1 MSDKLNFHKCVECV
15 LHTWWRLQRVIAI
28 CKYNK
33 KKFVR
38 AFFFFKLENVIFT
51 FGYFSTNNVL
61 NNLSDIC
68 VHIQITALNYQIK
81 WRVGVE
87 RAASSWWAEP
97 NDVGSQ
103 IGRVVLTTN
112 LCEGRVMLWPRWC
125 PAVGSA
131 PPHCAVLFQGCK
143 PAGSLSVFSPRRRAQ
158 TARHH
163 PPAGCP
169 ICTGVKHTEQN
180 DTHTGRGW
188 L

>member
-1 MSDKLNFHKCVECV
+1 MYTYKSQVK
-15 LHTWWRLQRVIAI
+15 
-28 CKYNK
+28 
-33 KKFVR
+33 
-38 AFFFFKLENVIFT
+38 
-51 FGYFSTNNVL
+51 
-61 NNLSDIC
+61 
-68 VHIQITALNYQIK
+68 TALNYQIK
-81 WRVGVE
+81 WRAGVE
-87 RAASSWWAEP
+87 RGASSWWAEP

-169 ICTGVKHTEQN
+169 ICTGVRNTQSKM
-180 DTHTGRGW
+180 THTLVGGDCSPGQYGSKYQTMRNVIGEMW
-188 L
+188 KWNDF